1 MTVFLAWRRIKKNR
15 INGRFLRIKS
25 NLEQIRKNLRNG
37 YTQITMDKER
47 WPTLEAYIRKI
58 GAEMKKKKKILGT

>member
-58 GAEMKKKKKILGT
+58 GGEMKKKKKILGT